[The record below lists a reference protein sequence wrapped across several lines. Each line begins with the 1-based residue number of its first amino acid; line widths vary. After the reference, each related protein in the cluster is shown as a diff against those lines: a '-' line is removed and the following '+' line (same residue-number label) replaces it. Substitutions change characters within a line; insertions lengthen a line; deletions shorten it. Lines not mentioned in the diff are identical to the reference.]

1 MIFNSL
7 KLMFVQNIAIQLSP
21 LFWLLMIFILIYA
34 NYMNAAVHKI
44 PDLCP
49 SAMLNE

>member
-1 MIFNSL
+1 
-7 KLMFVQNIAIQLSP
+7 MFVQNITIQLAA

-44 PDLCP
+44 SDLCP
-49 SAMLNE
+49 PAMLNE